1 MRSADMTHFAGRR
14 RLFHMR
20 ISRILALAALACAL
34 STAQAPLE
42 FEVATIK
49 PSPPIDAGGGKV
61 MMRIGVEND
70 GAMVHYYRMTLKQ
83 LVQNAYRVKDYQVTG
98 APWMD
103 TEQFDI
109 SAKLPDG
116 ASKDQAPDMLQT
128 LLKDRFKVT
137 FHREKKEYPVF
148 ALVAPKGGAKLKV
161 ADPNNAFPVPP
172 GAPPGAPPERGRG
185 GNSTATSN
193 PEGQTRM
200 MMSPSGGKV
209 EARAITITRLAEM
222 LSTYVGRPVLDDT
235 AIEGKYDFSLDVAP
249 EEMANLSGMKNAM
262 PMMAVMAAT
271 GGGAGPGPGRGGPD
285 GASGSSEPHPSIL
298 QSIQTY
304 GLKLEPKK
312 APVDIITLDSAE
324 KTPTEN

>member
-1 MRSADMTHFAGRR
+1 MLSSGVTHFAVGR
-14 RLFHMR
+14 RLFCMR
-20 ISRILALAALACAL
+20 ISRAFALAAIACAA

-42 FEVATIK
+42 FEVASIK
-49 PSPPIDAGGGKV
+49 PSPPIEGGGGGPNV
-61 MMRIGVEND
+61 RVTMRVGVQND

-109 SAKLPDG
+109 SAKMPDG

-128 LLKDRFKVT
+128 LLKERFKVT

-148 ALVAPKGGAKLKV
+148 ALVAAKGGAKLKV
-161 ADPNNAFPVPP
+161 ADPNNAFP
-172 GAPPGAPPERGRG
+172 APPGAPPPPPSG
-185 GNSTATSN
+185 GNGAQAPN

-200 MMSPSGGKV
+200 MMTPAGGKV
-209 EARAITITRLAEM
+209 EARAMTVARLAEM
-222 LSTYVGRPVLDDT
+222 LSTYVGRPVLDET
-235 AIEGKYDFSLDVAP
+235 AIDGKYDFSLDVAP
-249 EEMANLSGMKNAM
+249 EEMANLSGMKNM
-262 PMMAVMAAT
+262 PMMLAK
-271 GGGAGPGPGRGGPD
+271 GPGPGPGGPD
-285 GASGSSEPHPSIL
+285 GSRPDGSRPDSANEPHASIF

-312 APVDIITLDSAE
+312 APVDIITIDSAE
-324 KTPTEN
+324 KTPSEN